1 MEKKGV
7 VQEGGRSRRRK
18 NEAKKLKREMN
29 VIFFP
34 KAMAV
39 GAFKSQIRWD
49 VSSSA
54 CFFSL
59 SICFK
64 GRKNLAS
71 VVNGTF
77 KN

>member
-1 MEKKGV
+1 M

-39 GAFKSQIRWD
+39 GAFKSQIR
-49 VSSSA
+49 
-54 CFFSL
+54 
-59 SICFK
+59 
-64 GRKNLAS
+64 
-71 VVNGTF
+71 
-77 KN
+77 